1 MVRYA
6 EINSNGVCFAV
17 SDFSRP
23 VNKPTLIQVNGSP
36 EEYLGKRWN
45 GTEWETVESTPELVS
60 YTEPQLMNEYS
71 KGVETI
77 G

>member
-23 VNKPTLIQVNGSP
+23 VSKPTLIQVNGSP
-36 EEYLGKRWN
+36 EECLGKRWN
-45 GTEWETVESTPELVS
+45 GTEWETAEPVPEPETYSESELLTAYKEGVESV
-60 YTEPQLMNEYS
+60 
-71 KGVETI
+71 G
-77 G
+77 